1 MHWTILLAVAEEA
14 GEVAKEGGLFDINA
28 TLPVMAVQ
36 FLILMAVLNA
46 IFYKPLTKAIEDR
59 ADYIRKNE
67 LDAKERLTKA
77 EKLAAQYETD
87 LGETLKKAQSVIA
100 AAQEEAQK
108 IAAKK
113 MAEAQLEAQ
122 QKREQAA
129 LEIDKQKQEALQ
141 ELDQQ
146 VDSLSRQ
153 ILEKLLGPELVK

>member
-1 MHWTILLAVAEEA
+1 MHWTILLAVEEA
-14 GEVAKEGGLFDINA
+14 AEVAKEGGLFDINA
-28 TLPVMAVQ
+28 TLPVMAAQ

-59 ADYIRKNE
+59 ADYIRKNQ
-67 LDAKERLTKA
+67 LDAKERLLKA
-77 EKLAAQYETD
+77 EKLAEQYEKE
-87 LGETLKKAQSVIA
+87 LGETRKKAQSVIVL
-100 AAQEEAQK
+100 AQEEAKK
-108 IAAKK
+108 IASQK
-113 MAEAQLEAQ
+113 MAEAQQEAQ

-129 LEIDKQKQEALQ
+129 LEIEQQKQQALQ

>member
-1 MHWTILLAVAEEA
+1 MHWTILLAVEEA
-14 GEVAKEGGLFDINA
+14 AEVAKEGGLFDINA

-46 IFYKPLTKAIEDR
+46 IFYKPLTKAIENR
-59 ADYIRKNE
+59 ADYIRQNQ
-67 LDAKERLTKA
+67 LDAKERLAKA
-77 EKLAAQYETD
+77 EKLAEQYETD
-87 LGETLKKAQSVIA
+87 LGESRKKAQSIIV

-108 IAAKK
+108 IASKK
-113 MAEAQLEAQ
+113 MAEAQQEAQ
-122 QKREQAA
+122 QKREQAS
-129 LEIDKQKQEALQ
+129 LEIEQEKQQALQ